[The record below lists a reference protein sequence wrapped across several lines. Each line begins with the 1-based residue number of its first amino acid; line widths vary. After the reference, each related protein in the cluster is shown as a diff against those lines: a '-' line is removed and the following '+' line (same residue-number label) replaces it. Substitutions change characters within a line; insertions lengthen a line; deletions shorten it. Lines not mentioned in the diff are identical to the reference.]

1 VHSGDFSHAVICYNK
16 CHTVRK
22 RQEQSVK
29 DLQES
34 VNVSLMRYKGG
45 TATYLSVLDSQR
57 SLFTAELTLTQA
69 RNNEY
74 QSLIQLYKA
83 LGGGCK

>member
-1 VHSGDFSHAVICYNK
+1 LIGYDKYHSVLE
-16 CHTVRK
+16 
-22 RQEQSVK
+22 RQERSVK

-34 VNVSLMRYKGG
+34 VNVPLMRYKGG

-57 SLFTAELTLTQA
+57 SLFAAELTLAQA

-74 QSLIQLYKA
+74 QSLVQLYKA
-83 LGGGCK
+83 LGGGWK

>member
-1 VHSGDFSHAVICYNK
+1 MGYNRCHAV
-16 CHTVRK
+16 RE

-57 SLFTAELTLTQA
+57 SLFTAEITLAQA

-83 LGGGCK
+83 LGGGWK

>member
-1 VHSGDFSHAVICYNK
+1 M
-16 CHTVRK
+16 
-22 RQEQSVK
+22 K

-34 VNVSLMRYKGG
+34 VNVSLKRYKGG

-57 SLFTAELTLTQA
+57 SLFTAELTLAQA
-69 RNNEY
+69 RNDEY
-74 QSLIQLYKA
+74 QSLIRLYKE